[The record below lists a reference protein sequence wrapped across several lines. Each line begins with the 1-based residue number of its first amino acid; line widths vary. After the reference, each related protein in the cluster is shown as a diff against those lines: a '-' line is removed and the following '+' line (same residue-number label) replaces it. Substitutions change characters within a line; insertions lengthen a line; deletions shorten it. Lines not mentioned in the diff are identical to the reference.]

1 MVCHGLDTNN
11 NQAAL
16 KRREQEQR
24 VLPLQN
30 TIRDNKR
37 TRVMATNNSS
47 LAAAACP
54 ATLTLGALASLLP
67 LKCKQPP
74 RAWTLSEC
82 AGEKVVVVGCK
93 CLLPLSLHIFTM
105 KQKTLSDSSVSNRDQ
120 MVMYFVF
127 PYIQSEAWNIGS
139 ILSQQQRPHVIS
151 IEL

>member
-16 KRREQEQR
+16 KHQEQEQR

-47 LAAAACP
+47 LAAACP

-74 RAWTLSEC
+74 RAWTLSER
-82 AGEKVVVVGCK
+82 AGEKVNVVGCK

-127 PYIQSEAWNIGS
+127 PYIQSEAWNIGR
-139 ILSQQQRPHVIS
+139 ILSQQQDHMLFP
-151 IEL
+151 

>member
-11 NQAAL
+11 NRAAL
-16 KRREQEQR
+16 KHQGQEQR

-37 TRVMATNNSS
+37 TRVMAANNSS
-47 LAAAACP
+47 LAAAFP

-93 CLLPLSLHIFTM
+93 CLGAP
-105 KQKTLSDSSVSNRDQ
+105 VR
-120 MVMYFVF
+120 
-127 PYIQSEAWNIGS
+127 
-139 ILSQQQRPHVIS
+139 
-151 IEL
+151 